1 MKLIKFLYNF
11 LTLREKKF
19 LIKLVP
25 LDILNSLIELF
36 SIGLIF
42 TLVALYIK
50 GENINL
56 PYLDINLSIDNDL
69 NYIVLAIIFLFIIK
83 TILSITIIWLKNLF
97 STNIYSRVSSDLF
110 GSYMNSSF
118 LDYQKKN
125 PSTFTKSISQ
135 ENIAA
140 KNVYF
145 QSLIFLSELLIIL
158 SVTSLLIIFSG
169 FEVISII
176 IVLVL
181 FSLLFIYISKKKVD
195 HFAVARDKSI
205 EEVYFKGDNY
215 INSFIN
221 IRINQLFNKVLLDFL
236 DSVKN
241 FCKSSIFFETF
252 SASTKI
258 ILELFLVTG
267 MMFFLLILL
276 NFDYSKNEILFLLSL
291 IFISTVRLMP
301 ILNKLII
308 SSQTIRYWLPTLKS
322 LNSKLKKKSVNNL
335 KLKIKSQNYS
345 LKNNIKISNVF
356 FRFETNRKNTLEN
369 INLKIKKSDK
379 VILLGNTGS
388 GKTTFL
394 NLLMGLINPSKGKIK
409 IDNLDLKNKEYL
421 WHQNVDYVSQS
432 TKLLDTTV
440 AENIRFF
447 YPHKKNNRELNEI
460 AKILDIY
467 DILNK
472 RTGHNGKLI
481 SGGQAQRIGI
491 ARALYG
497 GKNTI
502 ILDEATNALDIKLEK
517 KILGRLF
524 RLNKTI
530 IFVTHRFT
538 FKFFIKSYYLLE
550 NKKLKKM
557 KVSNV

>member
-1 MKLIKFLYNF
+1 MKLVKFLYNF
-11 LTLREKKF
+11 LTPREKKF

-50 GENINL
+50 GESINI
-56 PYLDINLSIDNDL
+56 PYINTDLSLDKDLSHL
-69 NYIVLAIIFLFIIK
+69 VFVIIFLFLIK

-97 STNIYSRVSSDLF
+97 STNVYLRVSSDLF
-110 GSYMNSSF
+110 SSYMNSSF

-140 KNVYF
+140 KNIYF
-145 QSLIFLSELLIIL
+145 QSLIFLSEFLIIL
-158 SVTSLLIIFSG
+158 SITFLLIFFSG
-169 FEVISII
+169 FKIVIVII
-176 IVLVL
+176 ALAL
-181 FSLLFIYISKKKVD
+181 FSLLFIYVSKKKVD
-195 HFAVARDKSI
+195 HFAIARDKSI
-205 EEVYFKGDNY
+205 KEVYFKGDNY

-236 DSVKN
+236 NSVKT

-258 ILELFLVTG
+258 ILELFLVAG
-267 MMFFLLILL
+267 MMFFLLTLL
-276 NFDYSKNEILFLLSL
+276 NFDYSKNEILFFLSL
-291 IFISTVRLMP
+291 IFISAVRLMP

-308 SSQTIRYWLPTLKS
+308 SSQTIRYFLPMLKS
-322 LNSKLKKKSVNNL
+322 LNLKLKKKPINNL
-335 KLKIKSQNYS
+335 KFKKSKNYS
-345 LKNNIKISNVF
+345 LKKNINISKVY
-356 FRFETNRKNTLEN
+356 FRYKGTKTNTLEN

-379 VILLGNTGS
+379 IILLGNTGS

-394 NLLMGLINPSKGKIK
+394 NLLMGLINPTKGKIK
-409 IDNLDLKNKEYL
+409 IDKLDLKNKEYF
-421 WHQNVDYVSQS
+421 WHNNVDYVSQS

-440 AENIRFF
+440 ADNIRFF
-447 YPHKKNNRELNEI
+447 YPHKKNNVELKEI
-460 AKILDIY
+460 AKILDINN
-467 DILNK
+467 ILNK

-502 ILDEATNALDIKLEK
+502 ILDEATNALDIELEK
-517 KILGRLF
+517 KILKRLF

-550 NKKLKKM
+550 NKKLKRK
-557 KVSNV
+557 KVINV